1 MYSKITAM
9 IETLSKA
16 FCTLPGVGS
25 KTAMRFVYH
34 LLERNREGGVAL
46 AKALMDAMENV
57 KHCSSCRTLSEK
69 TLCDICGNHARDGT
83 QLCIVE
89 TPPDIYAIEQ
99 SGIYQGKYFVLS
111 GYLSPI
117 DGIDASDLGLDE
129 LSEKLRQNDIQEV
142 ILATNAT
149 IEGEVTA
156 HYISNLAK
164 QFNVQI
170 TRIAHGIPIGGEL
183 EYADINTIAH
193 ALSRRKKYD

>member
-1 MYSKITAM
+1 M
-9 IETLSKA
+9 IESLNQA
-16 FCTLPGVGS
+16 FCALPGVGK
-25 KTAMRFVYH
+25 KTAQRFVYH
-34 LLERNREGGVAL
+34 LLERNRDGGMELAQAL
-46 AKALMDAMENV
+46 VNAMEYV

-69 TLCDICGNHARDGT
+69 KTCDICANNNRVST

-89 TPPDIYAIEQ
+89 TPTDIHAIEQ
-99 SGIYQGKYFVLS
+99 SGVYQGKYFVLS

-117 DGIDASDLGLDE
+117 DGIGAAELGLDE
-129 LSEKLRQNDIQEV
+129 LEQKLHNEQVEEV

-156 HYISNLAK
+156 HYISNMAK
-164 QFNVQI
+164 QFDIRI

-193 ALSRRKKYD
+193 ALSGRKDYSDL